1 MCDTEMDYTLVIDYE
16 RQRVDVLIDILEVLY
31 LGASSACYGDIDALA
46 GEVISRMME
55 CGYRLKE
62 PRYRRLAELIH
73 LVFKA
78 LKKIHHEVTE
88 QMVIIHREYNKYYLG
103 VDSPV
108 VSPPVSPEVKVPKIM
123 TKMKKMKKKMKK
135 SEENR

>member
-46 GEVISRMME
+46 EEVISRMME

-62 PRYRRLAELIH
+62 TRYRKLAELIRM
-73 LVFKA
+73 VFKV

-123 TKMKKMKKKMKK
+123 KKIKKKMKK